1 MKTYDWTRLFG
12 LTEDD
17 MVSISGG
24 GGKTG
29 LLFLLQKELTEQGRK
44 NLVSTTAQMFFPED
58 QENLVISRD
67 ISVES
72 FSRFFLDSPMAT
84 LYLAGS
90 AGGGKVRGVSEEVL
104 GEIFDC
110 IRGKA
115 ALLSECDGSARKPYR
130 IRRETDPGII
140 PGSTLAVH
148 VIGAEIGG
156 AIINEDLIHR
166 LPDELCE
173 EIADASVIRRILKNN
188 LPPNPEAVPV
198 YLVINKADS
207 YPEGA
212 GIIAEAARGLFDRIF
227 IASIREGWIEEIEP
241 VSDLPVIL
249 SAGLSRRMSELG
261 PKVNLPY
268 RGWTILKESDWRIR
282 GITGKDALI
291 VANEK
296 TDLPEDADVL
306 INEDPQRGQGTSLA
320 LAAKEA
326 LTRDEAGILIFLAD
340 TPGISRSSV
349 HAVMR
354 AAREHPDAIILP
366 VSPDGTPAHPVRFPK
381 TYLGELSMLE
391 ADEGGRVIIR
401 RHPEAVIRVPVTVYC
416 EDIDTPED
424 YRRLTGQE
432 KDDE

>member
-1 MKTYDWTRLFG
+1 MKAYEWTRVLG
-12 LTEDD
+12 LTEED

-44 NLVSTTAQMFFPED
+44 NLISTTAQMFFPDD
-58 QENLVISRD
+58 QENLLISRD

-72 FSRFFLDSPMAT
+72 TSRFFLDSPFAT
-84 LYLAGS
+84 LYLAGQ
-90 AGGGKVRGVSEEVL
+90 AVGGKVRGVSEEL
-104 GEIFDC
+104 LSGLFEK
-110 IRGKA
+110 IRSKG
-115 ALLSECDGSARKPYR
+115 ALLAECDGSARKPYR
-130 IRRETDPGII
+130 IRRESDPGII
-140 PGSTLAVH
+140 PGSTLAIH

-173 EIADASVIRRILKNN
+173 EIADESVIRRLLKAN

-198 YLVINKADS
+198 YLIINKADS

-212 GIIAEAARGLFDRIF
+212 DIIANAAKGLFDRVF
-227 IASIREGWIEEIEP
+227 IASIREGWIEE
-241 VSDLPVIL
+241 VWTFSDLPVIL
-249 SAGLSRRMSELG
+249 SAGLSRRMTELG

-282 GITGKDALI
+282 GITGRDALI
-291 VANEK
+291 VANGK
-296 TDLPEDADVL
+296 TDLPEGADVV
-306 INEDPQRGQGTSLA
+306 INPSPEQGQGTSLA

-326 LTRDEAGILIFLAD
+326 MRRDEDGILIFLAD
-340 TPGISRSSV
+340 TPGISRQSI
-349 HAVMR
+349 HAVMK
-354 AAREHPDAIILP
+354 AAREHPDKIILP

-381 TYLGELSMLE
+381 ACLGELSELR

-401 RHPEAVIRVPVTVYC
+401 NHPDAVIRVPVAAYC

-432 KDDE
+432 KNDA

>member
-173 EIADASVIRRILKNN
+173 E
-188 LPPNPEAVPV
+188 
-198 YLVINKADS
+198 
-207 YPEGA
+207 
-212 GIIAEAARGLFDRIF
+212 
-227 IASIREGWIEEIEP
+227 
-241 VSDLPVIL
+241 L
-249 SAGLSRRMSELG
+249 S
-261 PKVNLPY
+261 
-268 RGWTILKESDWRIR
+268 
-282 GITGKDALI
+282 LI
-291 VANEK
+291 H
-296 TDLPEDADVL
+296 
-306 INEDPQRGQGTSLA
+306 I
-320 LAAKEA
+320 
-326 LTRDEAGILIFLAD
+326 
-340 TPGISRSSV
+340 
-349 HAVMR
+349 
-354 AAREHPDAIILP
+354 
-366 VSPDGTPAHPVRFPK
+366 
-381 TYLGELSMLE
+381 
-391 ADEGGRVIIR
+391 
-401 RHPEAVIRVPVTVYC
+401 
-416 EDIDTPED
+416 
-424 YRRLTGQE
+424 
-432 KDDE
+432 

>member
-1 MKTYDWTRLFG
+1 MKTYDWTRIFG

-29 LLFLLQKELTEQGRK
+29 LLFLLQKELTQQGRK
-44 NLVSTTAQMFFPED
+44 NLISTTAQMFFPED

-72 FSRFFLDSPMAT
+72 FSRFFLDSPMTT
-84 LYLAGS
+84 LYLAG
-90 AGGGKVRGVSEEVL
+90 AVGGGKVRGVSEEML
-104 GEIFDC
+104 GAVFSQ
-110 IRGKA
+110 IRGRA

-130 IRRETDPGII
+130 IRRDSDPGII
-140 PGSTLAVH
+140 PGSTLAIH

-212 GIIAEAARGLFDRIF
+212 EIIAEAAGGLFDRIF
-227 IASIREGWIEEIEP
+227 IASIREGWIEEVEAA
-241 VSDLPVIL
+241 SDLPVIL

-261 PKVNLPY
+261 PKVNLSY

-296 TDLPEDADVL
+296 TDLPEAADVL
-306 INEDPQRGQGTSLA
+306 INEAPQRGQGTSLA
-320 LAAKEA
+320 IAAKEA
-326 LTRDEAGILIFLAD
+326 LARDETGILIFLAD

-381 TYLGELSMLE
+381 AYLGDLSELA

-401 RHPEAVIRVPVTVYC
+401 RHPEAVIRVPVAAYC